1 MVKSTFFDIIDTAW
15 PTLVI
20 FLIVIIM
27 LRIMYLKQNKKK
39 FVFHEELMLLLFVTY
54 ILLLF
59 ELVTIRDVEFGG
71 VNWMPFREILR
82 YDFGTDLFY
91 RQVIGNIILFIP
103 FGYFATYYSKLTKI
117 RHIFFVTFITSTTI
131 EVVQRFIGRSFDV
144 DDIILNV
151 VGGIIGFLLFIGL
164 DAIRK
169 KLPKI
174 FQNDLFYNILAIILL
189 ILIVLYLFG
198 TIRIG

>member
-39 FVFHEELMLLLFVTY
+39 FVFHEELILLLFVTY

-117 RHIFFVTFITSTTI
+117 RHIFFMTFITSTTI
-131 EVVQRFIGRSFDV
+131 EIVQRFIGRSFDV

-151 VGGIIGFLLFIGL
+151 VGGTIGFLLFIGL

-189 ILIVLYLFG
+189 IIIALYLFG
-198 TIRIG
+198 SVRIG

>member
-39 FVFHEELMLLLFVTY
+39 FVFHEELILLLFVTY

-117 RHIFFVTFITSTTI
+117 RHIFFITFITSTTI

-198 TIRIG
+198 TVRIG

>member
-20 FLIVIIM
+20 FLTVIIL

-39 FVFHEELMLLLFVTY
+39 FVFHEELILLLFVTY

-71 VNWMPFREILR
+71 INWMPFREILR

-103 FGYFATYYSKLTKI
+103 FGYFATYYAKLTKI
-117 RHIFFVTFITSTTI
+117 RHIFFITFITSTTI

-174 FQNDLFYNILAIILL
+174 FQNDLFYNILAIVLL
-189 ILIVLYLFG
+189 ALIIIYLFG
-198 TIRIG
+198 TVRIG

>member
-20 FLIVIIM
+20 FLTVIIL

-39 FVFHEELMLLLFVTY
+39 FVFHEELILLLFVTY

-71 VNWMPFREILR
+71 INWMPFREILR
-82 YDFGTDLFY
+82 YEFGTDLFY

-103 FGYFATYYSKLTKI
+103 FGYFATYYAKLTMI
-117 RHIFFVTFITSTTI
+117 RHIFFITFIRSTTI

-174 FQNDLFYNILAIILL
+174 FQNDLFYNILAIVLL
-189 ILIVLYLFG
+189 VLIIIYLFG
-198 TIRIG
+198 TVRIG

>member
-20 FLIVIIM
+20 FLIVIIL

-39 FVFHEELMLLLFVTY
+39 FVFHEELILLLFVTY

-117 RHIFFVTFITSTTI
+117 RQIFFITFITSTTI

-174 FQNDLFYNILAIILL
+174 FQNDLFHNILAIILL

-198 TIRIG
+198 TVRIG

>member
-20 FLIVIIM
+20 FLTVIIL

-39 FVFHEELMLLLFVTY
+39 FVFHEELILLLFVTY

-71 VNWMPFREILR
+71 INWMPFREILR
-82 YDFGTDLFY
+82 YEFGTDLFY

-103 FGYFATYYSKLTKI
+103 FGYFATYYAKLTKI
-117 RHIFFVTFITSTTI
+117 RHIFFITFITSTTI

-174 FQNDLFYNILAIILL
+174 FQNDLFYNILAIVLL
-189 ILIVLYLFG
+189 VLIIIYLFG
-198 TIRIG
+198 TVRIG

>member
-39 FVFHEELMLLLFVTY
+39 FVFHEELILLLFVTY

-82 YDFGTDLFY
+82 YDFGSDLFY

-117 RHIFFVTFITSTTI
+117 RHIFFITFITSTTI

-198 TIRIG
+198 TVRIG

>member
-20 FLIVIIM
+20 FLIVIIL

-39 FVFHEELMLLLFVTY
+39 FVFHEELILLLFVTY

-117 RHIFFVTFITSTTI
+117 RQIFFITFITSTTI

-174 FQNDLFYNILAIILL
+174 LQNDLFYNILAIISL

-198 TIRIG
+198 TVRIG

>member
-39 FVFHEELMLLLFVTY
+39 FVFHEELILLLFVTY

-103 FGYFATYYSKLTKI
+103 FGYFSTYYSKLTKI

-198 TIRIG
+198 TVRIG

>member
-39 FVFHEELMLLLFVTY
+39 FVFHEELILLLFVTY

-59 ELVTIRDVEFGG
+59 ELVTIRDIEFGG

-174 FQNDLFYNILAIILL
+174 FQNDLFYNMLAIILL

-198 TIRIG
+198 TVRIG

>member
-1 MVKSTFFDIIDTAW
+1 MVKNAFFDIIDTAW
-15 PTLVI
+15 PSLAI
-20 FLIVIIM
+20 FLIVIIL

-39 FVFHEELMLLLFVTY
+39 FVFHEELILLLFVTY

-59 ELVTIRDVEFGG
+59 ELVTVRDVEFGG
-71 VNWMPFREILR
+71 VYWIPFREILR
-82 YDFGTDLFY
+82 YDFGTNEFY

-103 FGYFATYYSKLTKI
+103 FGYFATYYSKLSKI
-117 RHIFFVTFITSTTI
+117 RHIFFVTFITSSTI
-131 EVVQRFIGRSFDV
+131 EIVQRFIGRSFDV

-151 VGGIIGFLLFIGL
+151 IGGIIGFLLFIGI

-174 FQNDLFYNILAIILL
+174 FQNDLFYNILSIILL
-189 ILIVLYLFG
+189 ILLVLYLFG

>member
-71 VNWMPFREILR
+71 INWIPFKEILR
-82 YDFGTDLFY
+82 YDIGTELFY

-103 FGYFATYYSKLTKI
+103 FGYFATYYAKLTKI
-117 RHIFFVTFITSTTI
+117 RHIFFITFVTSTTI
-131 EVVQRFIGRSFDV
+131 EIVQRFIGRSFDV

-151 VGGIIGFLLFIGL
+151 VGGIIGFLLFIGI

-169 KLPKI
+169 KLSKL
-174 FQNDLFYNILAIILL
+174 FQNFLFYNILEIILF

-198 TIRIG
+198 TVRIG

>member
-39 FVFHEELMLLLFVTY
+39 FVFHEELILLLFVTY

-198 TIRIG
+198 TVRIG

>member
-39 FVFHEELMLLLFVTY
+39 FVFHEELILLLFVTY

-117 RHIFFVTFITSTTI
+117 RHIFFMTFITSTTI
-131 EVVQRFIGRSFDV
+131 EIVQRFIGRSFDV

-189 ILIVLYLFG
+189 IIIALYLFG
-198 TIRIG
+198 SVRIG

>member
-71 VNWMPFREILR
+71 INWMPFKEILR
-82 YDFGTDLFY
+82 YDIGTELFY

-103 FGYFATYYSKLTKI
+103 FGYFATYYAKLTKI
-117 RHIFFVTFITSTTI
+117 RHIFFITFVTSTTI
-131 EVVQRFIGRSFDV
+131 EIVQRFIGRSFDV

-151 VGGIIGFLLFIGL
+151 VGGIIGFLLFIGI

-169 KLPKI
+169 KLPKV

-198 TIRIG
+198 TVRIG

>member
-1 MVKSTFFDIIDTAW
+1 MVKNTFFDIIDTAW
-15 PTLVI
+15 PSLAI
-20 FLIVIIM
+20 FLIVIIL

-39 FVFHEELMLLLFVTY
+39 FVFHEELILLLFVTY

-59 ELVTIRDVEFGG
+59 ELVTVRDVEFGG

-82 YDFGTDLFY
+82 YDFGTNEFY

-103 FGYFATYYSKLTKI
+103 FGYFATYYSKLSKI
-117 RHIFFVTFITSTTI
+117 RHIFFVTFITSSTI
-131 EVVQRFIGRSFDV
+131 EIVQRFIGRSFDV

-151 VGGIIGFLLFIGL
+151 IGGIIGFLLFIGI

-174 FQNDLFYNILAIILL
+174 FQNDLFYNILSIILL
-189 ILIVLYLFG
+189 ILLVLYLFG

>member
-1 MVKSTFFDIIDTAW
+1 MVKSTFFDIIDSAW
-15 PTLVI
+15 PTLVS

-39 FVFHEELMLLLFVTY
+39 FVFHEELILLLFVTY

-117 RHIFFVTFITSTTI
+117 RHIFFITFITSTTI

-198 TIRIG
+198 TVRIG

>member
-20 FLIVIIM
+20 FLIVIIL

-39 FVFHEELMLLLFVTY
+39 FVFHEELILLVFVTY

-59 ELVTIRDVEFGG
+59 ELVSIGDVEFGG

-198 TIRIG
+198 TVRIG

>member
-39 FVFHEELMLLLFVTY
+39 FVFHEELILLLFVTY

-144 DDIILNV
+144 DDIILNL

-198 TIRIG
+198 TVRIG

>member
-71 VNWMPFREILR
+71 INWMPFKEILR
-82 YDFGTDLFY
+82 YDIGTELFY

-103 FGYFATYYSKLTKI
+103 FGYFATYYAKLTKI
-117 RHIFFVTFITSTTI
+117 RHIFFITFVTSTTI
-131 EVVQRFIGRSFDV
+131 EIVQRFIGRSFDV

-151 VGGIIGFLLFIGL
+151 VGGIIGFLLFIGI

-169 KLPKI
+169 KLPKV
-174 FQNDLFYNILAIILL
+174 FQNDLFYNILAIMLL

-198 TIRIG
+198 TVRIG

>member
-39 FVFHEELMLLLFVTY
+39 FVFHEELILLLFVTY

-71 VNWMPFREILR
+71 INWMPFKEILR
-82 YDFGTDLFY
+82 YDIGTELFY

-103 FGYFATYYSKLTKI
+103 FGYFATYYAKLTKI
-117 RHIFFVTFITSTTI
+117 RHIFFITFVTSTTI
-131 EVVQRFIGRSFDV
+131 EIVQRFIGRSFDV

-151 VGGIIGFLLFIGL
+151 VGGIIGFLLFIGI

-169 KLPKI
+169 KLPKV

-198 TIRIG
+198 TVRIG

>member
-39 FVFHEELMLLLFVTY
+39 FVFHEELILLLFVTY

-82 YDFGTDLFY
+82 YDFGSDLFY

-117 RHIFFVTFITSTTI
+117 RHIFFITFVTSTTI

-198 TIRIG
+198 TVRIG

>member
-39 FVFHEELMLLLFVTY
+39 FVFHEELILLLFVTY

-117 RHIFFVTFITSTTI
+117 RHIFFITFITSTTI

-189 ILIVLYLFG
+189 ILIILYLFG
-198 TIRIG
+198 TVRIG

>member
-1 MVKSTFFDIIDTAW
+1 MVKNAFFDIIDTAW
-15 PTLVI
+15 PSLAI
-20 FLIVIIM
+20 FLIVIIL

-39 FVFHEELMLLLFVTY
+39 FVFHEELILLLFVTY

-59 ELVTIRDVEFGG
+59 ELVTVRDVEFGG

-82 YDFGTDLFY
+82 YDFGTNEFY

-103 FGYFATYYSKLTKI
+103 FGYFATYYSKLSKI
-117 RHIFFVTFITSTTI
+117 RHIFFVTFITSSTI
-131 EVVQRFIGRSFDV
+131 EIVQRFIGRSFDV

-151 VGGIIGFLLFIGL
+151 IGGIIGFLLFIGI

-174 FQNDLFYNILAIILL
+174 FQNDLFYNILSIILL
-189 ILIVLYLFG
+189 ILLVLYLFG

>member
-20 FLIVIIM
+20 FLIVIIL

-39 FVFHEELMLLLFVTY
+39 FLFNEELILLLFVTY

-91 RQVIGNIILFIP
+91 KQVIGNIILFIP

-117 RHIFFVTFITSTTI
+117 RHIFFITFITSTTI
-131 EVVQRFIGRSFDV
+131 EIVQRFIGRSFDV

-198 TIRIG
+198 TVRIG

>member
-20 FLIVIIM
+20 FLIVIIL

-39 FVFHEELMLLLFVTY
+39 FVFHEELILLLFVTY

-117 RHIFFVTFITSTTI
+117 RQIFFITFITSTTI

-174 FQNDLFYNILAIILL
+174 LQNDLFYNILAIILL

-198 TIRIG
+198 TVRIG

>member
-20 FLIVIIM
+20 FLTVIIL

-39 FVFHEELMLLLFVTY
+39 FVFHEELILLLFVTY

-71 VNWMPFREILR
+71 INWMPFREILR
-82 YDFGTDLFY
+82 YEFGTDLFY

-103 FGYFATYYSKLTKI
+103 FGYFATYYAKLTKI
-117 RHIFFVTFITSTTI
+117 RHIFFITFITSTTI

-174 FQNDLFYNILAIILL
+174 FQNDLFYNILAIVLL
-189 ILIVLYLFG
+189 ALIILYLFG
-198 TIRIG
+198 TVRIG

>member
-20 FLIVIIM
+20 FLTVIIL

-39 FVFHEELMLLLFVTY
+39 FVFHEELILLLFVSY

-71 VNWMPFREILR
+71 INWMPFREILR
-82 YDFGTDLFY
+82 YEFGTDLFY

-103 FGYFATYYSKLTKI
+103 FGYFATYYAKLTKI
-117 RHIFFVTFITSTTI
+117 RHIFFITFITSTTI

-174 FQNDLFYNILAIILL
+174 FQNDLFYNILAIVLL
-189 ILIVLYLFG
+189 ALIIIYLFG
-198 TIRIG
+198 TVRIG

>member
-39 FVFHEELMLLLFVTY
+39 FVFHEELILLLFVTY

-59 ELVTIRDVEFGG
+59 ELVTIRDIEFGG

-198 TIRIG
+198 TVRIG

>member
-39 FVFHEELMLLLFVTY
+39 FVFHEELILLLFVTY

-117 RHIFFVTFITSTTI
+117 RQIFFITFITSTTI

-174 FQNDLFYNILAIILL
+174 LQNDLFYNILAIILL

-198 TIRIG
+198 TVRIG

>member
-39 FVFHEELMLLLFVTY
+39 FVFHEELILLLFVTY

-91 RQVIGNIILFIP
+91 KQVIGNIILFIP

-117 RHIFFVTFITSTTI
+117 RHIFFITFITSTTI
-131 EVVQRFIGRSFDV
+131 EIVQRFIGRSFDV

-198 TIRIG
+198 TVRIG

>member
-71 VNWMPFREILR
+71 INWMPFKEILR
-82 YDFGTDLFY
+82 YDIGTELFY
-91 RQVIGNIILFIP
+91 RQVIGNIIL
-103 FGYFATYYSKLTKI
+103 L
-117 RHIFFVTFITSTTI
+117 
-131 EVVQRFIGRSFDV
+131 
-144 DDIILNV
+144 
-151 VGGIIGFLLFIGL
+151 
-164 DAIRK
+164 
-169 KLPKI
+169 
-174 FQNDLFYNILAIILL
+174 
-189 ILIVLYLFG
+189 
-198 TIRIG
+198 

>member
-71 VNWMPFREILR
+71 INWIPFKEILR
-82 YDFGTDLFY
+82 YDIGTELFY

-103 FGYFATYYSKLTKI
+103 FGYFATYYAKLTKI
-117 RHIFFVTFITSTTI
+117 RHIFFITFVTSTTI
-131 EVVQRFIGRSFDV
+131 EIVQRFIGRSFDV

-151 VGGIIGFLLFIGL
+151 VGGIIGFLLFIGI

-169 KLPKI
+169 KLPKV

-198 TIRIG
+198 TVRIG

>member
-20 FLIVIIM
+20 FLIVIVM

-39 FVFHEELMLLLFVTY
+39 FVFHEELILLLFVTY

-198 TIRIG
+198 TVRIG

>member
-20 FLIVIIM
+20 FLTVIIL

-39 FVFHEELMLLLFVTY
+39 FVFHEELILLLFVTY

-71 VNWMPFREILR
+71 INWMPFREILR
-82 YDFGTDLFY
+82 YEFGTDLFY

-103 FGYFATYYSKLTKI
+103 FGYFATYYAKLTKI
-117 RHIFFVTFITSTTI
+117 RHIFFITFITSTTI

-174 FQNDLFYNILAIILL
+174 FQNDLFYNILAIVLL
-189 ILIVLYLFG
+189 ALIIIYLFG
-198 TIRIG
+198 TVRIG

>member
-39 FVFHEELMLLLFVTY
+39 FVFHEELILLLFVTY

-71 VNWMPFREILR
+71 INWMPFKEILR
-82 YDFGTDLFY
+82 YDIGTELFY

-103 FGYFATYYSKLTKI
+103 FGYFATYYAKLTKI
-117 RHIFFVTFITSTTI
+117 RHIFFITFVTSATI
-131 EVVQRFIGRSFDV
+131 EIVQRFIGRSFDV

-151 VGGIIGFLLFIGL
+151 VGGIIGFLLFIGI

-169 KLPKI
+169 KLPKV

-198 TIRIG
+198 TVRIG

>member
-20 FLIVIIM
+20 FLIVIIL

-39 FVFHEELMLLLFVTY
+39 FVFHEELILLLFVTY

-117 RHIFFVTFITSTTI
+117 RQIFFITFITSTTI

-198 TIRIG
+198 TVRIG